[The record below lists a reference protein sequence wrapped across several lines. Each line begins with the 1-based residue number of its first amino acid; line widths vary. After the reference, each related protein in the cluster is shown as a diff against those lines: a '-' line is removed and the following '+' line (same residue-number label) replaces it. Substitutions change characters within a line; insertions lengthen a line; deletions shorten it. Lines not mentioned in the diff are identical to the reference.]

1 MVAEVPAGTGAVAD
15 AGSPAAGA
23 TAAVAAAATQAQ
35 GWPARSAAY
44 YGLFVIILATALNF
58 LDLQI
63 FNMLA
68 QTIKADFR
76 LTDEQLGFLLGP
88 ATILFYVFVGIPLA
102 YLVDIFPRKYVLAA
116 GISFIGGITAL
127 GGLAQNFVQLFLSR
141 MLVGAGASAH
151 APGSYSMLADYFPPA
166 RLPRAIGFLQ
176 LGFISGNAGGVYL
189 GGLLLT
195 LVAGWPVT
203 HWMGL
208 TIHPWQWVLMMVG
221 APGLLI
227 GGLLL
232 LAKEPPRRGVAA
244 QMQAVPW
251 SAVLREIW
259 ARKAVYLPLFIGLAI
274 GATEFYGLGNWRP
287 AFLARTYGWQPMR
300 IGQWLGVVLT
310 VSYLLGAFVGTVF
323 TEWLSKRYKD
333 AHVRA
338 ATILF
343 ILIVPFEVLA
353 PLMPSGE
360 LALLLVAV
368 GGVFALAA
376 AVPQNAAIQR
386 ITPNQMRGRV
396 TAIYLFMFIFFGG
409 FGAQLIGSV
418 TQRVFHNDA
427 YLWKSIALTA
437 AILLPLAA
445 FAISRGIKPYGREV
459 ARLEQLEASAA

>member
-1 MVAEVPAGTGAVAD
+1 
-15 AGSPAAGA
+15 
-23 TAAVAAAATQAQ
+23 
-35 GWPARSAAY
+35 
-44 YGLFVIILATALNF
+44 
-58 LDLQI
+58 
-63 FNMLA
+63 
-68 QTIKADFR
+68 
-76 LTDEQLGFLLGP
+76 
-88 ATILFYVFVGIPLA
+88 
-102 YLVDIFPRKYVLAA
+102 
-116 GISFIGGITAL
+116 
-127 GGLAQNFVQLFLSR
+127 
-141 MLVGAGASAH
+141 
-151 APGSYSMLADYFPPA
+151 
-166 RLPRAIGFLQ
+166 
-176 LGFISGNAGGVYL
+176 
-189 GGLLLT
+189 
-195 LVAGWPVT
+195 
-203 HWMGL
+203 
-208 TIHPWQWVLMMVG
+208 
-221 APGLLI
+221 
-227 GGLLL
+227 
-232 LAKEPPRRGVAA
+232 
-244 QMQAVPW
+244 
-251 SAVLREIW
+251 
-259 ARKAVYLPLFIGLAI
+259 
-274 GATEFYGLGNWRP
+274 
-287 AFLARTYGWQPMR
+287 
-300 IGQWLGVVLT
+300 
-310 VSYLLGAFVGTVF
+310 VF

>member
-1 MVAEVPAGTGAVAD
+1 MVAEVPAGRGAVAD
-15 AGSPAAGA
+15 ARSPAAGA
-23 TAAVAAAATQAQ
+23 TTAVAAAGKQAQ

-116 GISFIGGITAL
+116 GVTLIGGITAL

-141 MLVGAGASAH
+141 MLVGAGGSAH

-166 RLPRAIGFLQ
+166 RLPRAIGLLQ

-189 GGLLLT
+189 GGVLLT
-195 LVAGWPVT
+195 LVATWPVT

-251 SAVLREIW
+251 SAVLQEIW
-259 ARKAVYLPLFIGLAI
+259 ARKAVYLPLFIGLAFS
-274 GATEFYGLGNWRP
+274 ATEFYGLGNWRP

-323 TEWLSKRYKD
+323 TEWLAKRYKD
-333 AHVRA
+333 AYVRA
-338 ATILF
+338 ATILW
-343 ILIVPFEVLA
+343 ILLAPCEIIA

-360 LALLLVAV
+360 LALLFVAL
-368 GGVFALAA
+368 GGVFAIAS

-418 TQRVFHNDA
+418 TQRVFHDDA

-445 FAISRGIKPYGREV
+445 FIISRGVRPYGREV
-459 ARLEQLEASAA
+459 ERLEALEAQGG